1 METQL
6 LKCLVIRNDL
16 EEAAVEVRNK
26 GLFRAIAHLKT
37 AFIAFHNLNDFEKT
51 LRPLYREHRGLSAGY
66 NHIEKAVEFFSY
78 LRNRFA
84 GHLVDELFEKAL
96 IWKPEI
102 LMTLNREHDAN
113 VVLIYNFW
121 LLETAI
127 NTYVDLDEAHKF
139 FASETDFNF
148 PPDEKRFHD
157 TLLKALDEA
166 VTFLRAVE
174 VALKT
179 EVTLPEHDLEL
190 WKKAGLTNF
199 EFIRGK
205 KR

>member
-16 EEAAVEVRNK
+16 DEAAVEVRNK
-26 GLFRAIAHLKT
+26 GLIRAIAHLKT

-51 LRPLYREHRGLSAGY
+51 LRSLYREHRDLSTSY
-66 NHIEKAVEFFSY
+66 KHIEKAVEFFSY

-84 GHLVDELFEKAL
+84 GHLVDELVEMAL

-102 LMTLNREHDAN
+102 LMTLNRDHDAN
-113 VVLIYNFW
+113 IVLIYNFW

-127 NTYVDLDEAHKF
+127 DTCVDPDEANRF
-139 FASETDFNF
+139 FESETDFNF

-157 TLLKALDEA
+157 TRETACCVPACRRHLIK
-166 VTFLRAVE
+166 LRSG
-174 VALKT
+174 
-179 EVTLPEHDLEL
+179 D
-190 WKKAGLTNF
+190 
-199 EFIRGK
+199 
-205 KR
+205 